1 MQLRSGVAVA
11 VVWAGG
17 CSSNSAPSLGTS
29 VCHRCRPQKKKKK
42 KERKKKKRWMFLLCL
57 QDLWLIIEE
66 DPHFQYPKVPLK
78 HFCTQN
84 PLRGRERQVDAP
96 STHKEG
102 PRGSWTPAPFSL

>member
-1 MQLRSGVAVA
+1 MAMSCGVGHRCSSDLALLWLWCGPAAVA
-11 VVWAGG
+11 PIQPPAWEPPYATG
-17 CSSNSAPSLGTS
+17 AALK
-29 VCHRCRPQKKKKK
+29 RKKK

-84 PLRGRERQVDAP
+84 PL
-96 STHKEG
+96 
-102 PRGSWTPAPFSL
+102 